1 MIESFSVENFLSFRT
16 KQTLSFEASAS
27 KDFEEM
33 FCVEVKP
40 GVRLLKLGI
49 LYGANVFV
57 TPPKLRER
65 FCFVWKQ
72 QGKIG
77 LIIGIYT
84 SH

>member
-16 KQTLSFEASAS
+16 KQTLSFEASGS

-49 LYGANVFV
+49 LYGANASGKTNLLKALDFLR
-57 TPPKLRER
+57 KIGRASCRER
-65 FCFVWKQ
+65 V
-72 QGKIG
+72 
-77 LIIGIYT
+77 
-84 SH
+84 